1 MSRWVVVLTALLTR
15 LLSALINYF
24 VAKRGAEKEVKAEIL
39 KEEVVKQEEARVEAY
54 REEKDVSGLSNSD
67 LADRLRRRGD
77 DWSRL

>member
-1 MSRWVVVLTALLTR
+1 MSRWVVIVTALLAR